1 MPGQKQSSKHG
12 RKDSLTNLGHRI
24 RHPHGGSSS
33 QQQQDTGVHVED
45 DVLVDSQS
53 RTGADHL
60 GYEVDVHSDKHSVLV
75 RAALQRRQQQRA
87 SAAAP
92 LQPLANDDCARLFPL
107 KCSKDTWRRLLADFP
122 DEKAALVALGH
133 KS

>member
-1 MPGQKQSSKHG
+1 MPDQKESSKHG
-12 RKDSLTNLGHRI
+12 HKSSLANVVHRI
-24 RHPHGGSSS
+24 RHPHGSSS
-33 QQQQDTGVHVED
+33 QPQQDTGVHVQD

-60 GYEVDVHSDKHSVLV
+60 GYEVDVHSDEHSMLV

-92 LQPLANDDCARLFPL
+92 LQPLANDECALLFPL
-107 KCSKDTWRRLLADFP
+107 KCSKDTWRHLLADFP
-122 DEKAALVALGH
+122 DEKAALLALGH

>member
-12 RKDSLTNLGHRI
+12 RKDSLTNLAHRI

-33 QQQQDTGVHVED
+33 QQQQDTGVH
-45 DVLVDSQS
+45 S

-60 GYEVDVHSDKHSVLV
+60 GYEVDVHSDEHSVLV